1 MTKLTLLFSAFF
13 RFDDYQCKERRGK
26 SYYQSCKS
34 SMGKGTY
41 ARTLLGSQYRHPS
54 LLLICS
60 SVIDPH
66 PQGEEVDELRA
77 AQDGESHEESYDA
90 TTCGLNLKRP

>member
-1 MTKLTLLFSAFF
+1 MLSF
-13 RFDDYQCKERRGK
+13 
-26 SYYQSCKS
+26 
-34 SMGKGTY
+34 GKGTY
-41 ARTLLGSQYRHPS
+41 GCTLLGSQYRHPS

-60 SVIDPH
+60 PVVDPH

-90 TTCGLNLKRP
+90 TTCS